1 MRTTCALVRI
11 GYESP
16 ALCTSWASTPKPSAR
31 YGESVACRHSLDP
44 SQLIGLCACAQ
55 VNQVFADYHEMP
67 LEIFIFARCLRG
79 DIYHSMGDNEKG
91 TELPA

>member
-1 MRTTCALVRI
+1 
-11 GYESP
+11 
-16 ALCTSWASTPKPSAR
+16 
-31 YGESVACRHSLDP
+31 
-44 SQLIGLCACAQ
+44 